1 MNAKIRGVGGLV
13 FKSTWHVVFVVLIK
27 FCMFV
32 WNCLLSMLKA
42 DASGYVKGGYGKGGY
57 GKGDIIFYTKSLVSV
72 AVASKMLE
80 IQVKWF

>member
-1 MNAKIRGVGGLV
+1 
-13 FKSTWHVVFVVLIK
+13 
-27 FCMFV
+27 MFV